1 MVKLNDSGLFL
12 AKQDGENYAVSA
24 ELIKEYIHTGNLD
37 TELMVQLRDYFTF
50 DADDKAIIPDEAFYA
65 DDVNDVYYARPGV
78 WWQASDYD
86 PSNPNYDPKTLTH
99 LFCVGARYREL
110 EQPDGSYTYNDA
122 TIMPVFEV
130 GDIVHVQ
137 AKALDF
143 TLYSNNPEDH
153 DAYGHAFNN
162 VWRVVEKVDVV
173 DPNNVV
179 PNWFNVGNTMN
190 CYRVEK
196 CVRETQYDGRYWYVN
211 ADDPVDGKVI
221 IPARVNHWFMSD
233 EFVMKSGDT
242 MSGKLVLDM
251 DQPDSSNENGFVIRG
266 RIKDD
271 AGVLGTGVLF
281 KDYRREDASTS
292 SDYVAYYGSE
302 GGEYEIVNRKT
313 LDEQTNILQ
322 NEVLELEEEISAI
335 ARSIDRGSWEWAL
348 TVSNYL
354 DPLPAGKFYMVD
366 GNNGLA
372 VTTDYVNATKIVFH
386 NFDSEGDEHTFN
398 ADMVDKVLML
408 FDRPDDDFIESIVTA
423 VDNPVGQDYA
433 IIDITHVQSKGSPTN
448 SADTDGKYKARLNI
462 FEAPTGGDVG
472 EYVLKIGGDTGGKM
486 SGYLDIDMSANGP
499 GSTNPD
505 GSGKQSRLLMK
516 GDRTGITNPVCT
528 IEFSNVSSNRPGTF
542 SYYSSDTNDE
552 EHFKFDRN
560 IKFSNC
566 DLTSIQNLSLT
577 GPGYIQCNGVNS
589 IRFKSDP
596 GNGNNGSGYIQVER
610 PGANDRRGL
619 TIRGKNTSNTEVD
632 VLYTKTH
639 SSGGDGVYYVGRQNS
654 GTDQLAT
661 VKFVENKLDFS
672 QYTELQP

>member
-24 ELIKEYIHTGNLD
+24 ELIKEYIHTGNFN

-50 DADDKAIIPDEAFYA
+50 DADDKAIIPNEAFYA
-65 DDVNDVYYARPGV
+65 DDQNDVYYAKPGV

-86 PSNPNYDPKTLTH
+86 PSDPNYNPETITH
-99 LFCVGARYREL
+99 LFLVGARFRDIQ
-110 EQPDGSYTYNDA
+110 QPDGTWTYDNA
-122 TIMPVFEV
+122 TIMQVFEV
-130 GDIVHVQ
+130 GDIIQVQ
-137 AKALDF
+137 AKALDY
-143 TLYSNNPEDH
+143 TLYDTNPEDH
-153 DAYGHAFNN
+153 SAYGYSFNN

-179 PNWFNVGNTMN
+179 PFWFNVGNTMN

-196 CVRETQYDGRYWYVN
+196 CVPEAQYQGMYWTLIP
-211 ADDPVDGKVI
+211 DEPDDGKVI
-221 IPARVNHWFMSD
+221 IPARVNPWFMSD
-233 EFVMKSGDT
+233 EFVRKSGDT
-242 MSGKLVLDM
+242 MSGKLVLNM
-251 DQPDSSNENGFVIRG
+251 DQPDSGNENGFVIRG

-271 AGVLGTGVLF
+271 AGVLSTGVLF
-281 KDYRREDASTS
+281 KDYRREDADPA

-335 ARSIDRGSWEWAL
+335 ARSIDRGSWEWAF
-348 TVSNYL
+348 TVNNYL

-398 ADMVDKVLML
+398 ADMIDKVLML
-408 FDRPDDDFIESIVTA
+408 FDRPDDDFLESIVTA
-423 VDNPVGQDYA
+423 VDNPAGQDYA

-448 SADTDGKYKARLNI
+448 DADTDGKYKARLNI
-462 FEAPTGGDVG
+462 FDPPTGGDVG

-499 GSTNPD
+499 GSSTPD

-516 GDRTGITNPVCT
+516 GDRTGSTNPVCT
-528 IEFSNVSSNRPGTF
+528 IEFSNVSSSRPGTF
-542 SYYSSDTNDE
+542 SYYSSETDGE

-560 IKFSNC
+560 VKLNSC
-566 DLTSIQNLSLT
+566 DLTSVKNLSLV
-577 GPGYIQCNGVNS
+577 GPGYIQCNEVNM

-596 GNGNNGSGYIQVER
+596 GNGNVGSGYVQVER
-610 PGANDRRGL
+610 PADQDRRGF
-619 TIRGKNTSNTEVD
+619 TIRGRNTSNTEVD
-632 VLYTKTH
+632 LLYTKTH
-639 SSGGDGVYYVGRQNS
+639 NIGGDAVAYVGRQDP
-654 GTDQLAT
+654 GHDHLAT